1 MNWDAASA
9 IAEII
14 SAIAVVITLFYLA
27 VQIRQNSRTMIS
39 NIREQRMVSTQ
50 QIIFKWA
57 DEADLLEKIEK
68 NEEVEGAE
76 RSRALMIIRAV
87 YRNWESHIHQYR
99 HGLLDEEEW
108 KALYETIR
116 YLRTSDLH
124 REFWQIHK
132 KEFSIYLHEVIDSLG
147 DESAS

>member
-27 VQIRQNSRTMIS
+27 IQIRQNSRTMIS

-57 DEADLLEKIEK
+57 DDAVLLEKSK
-68 NEEVEGAE
+68 KTKK
-76 RSRALMIIRAV
+76 LKD
-87 YRNWESHIHQYR
+87 RN
-99 HGLLDEEEW
+99 
-108 KALYETIR
+108 A
-116 YLRTSDLH
+116 
-124 REFWQIHK
+124 REP
-132 KEFSIYLHEVIDSLG
+132 
-147 DESAS
+147 